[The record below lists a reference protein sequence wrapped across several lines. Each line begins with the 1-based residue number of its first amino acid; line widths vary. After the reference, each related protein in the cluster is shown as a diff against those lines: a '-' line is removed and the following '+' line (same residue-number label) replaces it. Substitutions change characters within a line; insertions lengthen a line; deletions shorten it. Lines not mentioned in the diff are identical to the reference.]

1 MDCQANFSE
10 VFQQS
15 IKFSLKCTIYTFKYQ
30 KSPTEGGGHPPP
42 STTPPHVLR
51 LLMSVTPFPPI
62 LATFPSILKLI
73 YIPGTTSW
81 GFNID

>member
-30 KSPTEGGGHPPP
+30 KAPTEGVGNPPPLLQPPP
-42 STTPPHVLR
+42 SRPAAARIGDALSAYSCKISFY
-51 LLMSVTPFPPI
+51 LCLN
-62 LATFPSILKLI
+62 L
-73 YIPGTTSW
+73 
-81 GFNID
+81 